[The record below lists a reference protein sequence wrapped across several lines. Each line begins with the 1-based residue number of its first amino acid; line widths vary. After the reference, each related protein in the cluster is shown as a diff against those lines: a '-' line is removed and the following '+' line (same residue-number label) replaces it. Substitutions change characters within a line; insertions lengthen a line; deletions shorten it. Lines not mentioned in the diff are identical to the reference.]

1 MNHENHEQSRESSP
15 IKIMKFKR
23 QRRFEAKVET
33 SALNDIMFFLL
44 LFFLIVAT
52 LGSPNVIKLVL
63 PKSDTSSNEVN
74 KQPVTLSITKEKAYY
89 IDRAY
94 VPLPELE
101 SRLQQ
106 ATQGMDEPTV
116 ILRAEQTLTIQDLVD
131 VMSMGARLRIRM
143 VLATELD

>member
-1 MNHENHEQSRESSP
+1 
-15 IKIMKFKR
+15 MKFKR

-63 PKSDTSSNEVN
+63 PSSDTSSNEVN
-74 KQPVTLSITKEKAYY
+74 KQPVTLSITKDKAYY
-89 IDRAY
+89 IDRTY

-101 SRLQQ
+101 GRLQE
-106 ATQGMDEPTV
+106 ATQGMEEPTI
-116 ILRAEQTLTIQDLVD
+116 ILRAEQSLTIQDLVD